1 VANARWRLA
10 IRDRVRAT
18 PSMEDRVMSIVVRF
32 SPTSMTAAKYDE
44 TIAKV
49 EASGTFP
56 PDGLDYHV
64 CFGSEGNLR
73 VSEIW
78 DSREQLEAFGERLMP
93 ILAAAGIE
101 FSGEPEIFEAHNV
114 VKR

>member
-1 VANARWRLA
+1 
-10 IRDRVRAT
+10 
-18 PSMEDRVMSIVVRF
+18 MSILIRF
-32 SPTSMTAAKYDE
+32 TPASLTAEQYDE
-44 TIAKV
+44 SV
-49 EASGTFP
+49 RRLQQEGNWP

-78 DSREQLEAFGERLMP
+78 DSREQLDAFGERLMP
-93 ILAAAGIE
+93 LLAAIGIDP
-101 FSGEPEIFEAHNV
+101 GQPELLEIHNI